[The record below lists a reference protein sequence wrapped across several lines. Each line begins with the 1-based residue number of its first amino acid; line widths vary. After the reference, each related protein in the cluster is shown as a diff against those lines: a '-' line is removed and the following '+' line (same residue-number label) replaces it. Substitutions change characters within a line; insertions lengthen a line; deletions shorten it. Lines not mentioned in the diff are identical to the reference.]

1 MLNTRTKSANRG
13 TIIAERPAS
22 GKNRVL
28 KPGGRFMIADIIVQT
43 AVPEKAAEVNE
54 STPPKTD

>member
-54 STPPKTD
+54 